1 MVISPESV
9 AQPRRLSVSAKL
21 GGIFLLLAITATGN
35 LYLSNTLH
43 DSIANIANIIN
54 QSGRLR
60 YLSQQI
66 AFQSASFVLEPGEA
80 ARQSEVEAE
89 NEFKVRYAGVA
100 KEIGNLHS
108 LMRSAGDDLEE
119 HLGHID
125 KAWQD
130 LHIALERVL
139 AEPDLAARQAVQR
152 EVAAGAAAM
161 LSEADH
167 LVGALE
173 KAAQTANQRVDS
185 IIYLVQVLEILLM
198 LWVFFYVR
206 SRVTAPIINLTEFTR
221 RFAAGERGV
230 RMDFHSRD
238 EIGELVLTFNATA
251 AQTDELIGEL
261 DRRARE
267 NATLAAILEATTDF
281 AGTASAEG
289 RILYLNRAGY
299 RMLGLAGD
307 EDLGRYSIADFHPPD
322 VADHTLH
329 AILPAVVREGLWS
342 GESML
347 RSRTGVDIPVSQ
359 VIIAH
364 KKEDGAVAY
373 YSTIMRDMT
382 HFKTLEQR
390 LQSSLDFHL
399 KLMQEFPN
407 PIWRIDR
414 NGKCDYVNRAWLEF
428 TGRTL
433 EQELGDGWADGIHP
447 EDREHS
453 FSAFLSAFNRREPFV
468 MEYRMRH
475 RDGSYHWIL
484 DHGAP
489 YTDLDGEFAGYLG
502 SCYDIN
508 ERRGAEDSLRKLS
521 LAVEQSPNSI
531 IITDLGANIEYANE
545 AFVKASGYSL
555 AEIIGQNPRLLH
567 SGRTPKASY
576 DDLWAHLTRGEVWKG
591 EFINRCK
598 NGREYIESVWVSPV
612 RMADG
617 RVVNYLA
624 IQEDITERKRMEA
637 ELLQLNDE
645 LEEKVAAR
653 TAALDQARLD
663 ANHANRAKSAFL
675 AAMSH
680 EIRTPMNGV
689 VGMVDVLQQTSLNG
703 QQTEM
708 VNIIHDSA
716 FSLLAIIDDILDFSK
731 IEAGKLQID
740 SVLMSIASVV
750 EGTCETLIPLAL
762 KKGVELTLFTDPV
775 IPPAVMGDAL
785 RLRQILVNLANNAIK
800 FSSGLDRP
808 GKVSVRAVLVE
819 DSSHLK
825 PVRGEPDATTSHP
838 TRLSEDASQV
848 GGYVEPHSPS
858 TKPLVLSAA
867 EGSGR
872 TGLGD
877 TGQVTLEFRV
887 TDNGIGIDKETQ
899 ARLFSPFTQAD
910 SSTTRNFGGTGLGLA
925 ICRQLA
931 NIMGGEIT
939 VRSEPGKGAMFGV
952 RLPFDLP
959 PEQIDVGRISTRP
972 LRQAQDRHDDGV
984 GLKPDLQ
991 NLNLIAGLH
1000 CLVVGGA
1007 ESLADDL
1014 AAYLA
1019 HDGATVE
1026 RAPDIAAARQWI
1038 AGRPPGLCIVVID
1051 TAGVNPPLGELRA
1064 AAHARPGLD
1073 VRFTAIERGGRQRP
1087 RIIATDLVAL
1097 DAEAMHRLAFLE
1109 AVAIA
1114 AGRAK
1119 QPGRASLHSDIKATL
1134 VPLSREDARQQG
1146 SLILVAEDNEI
1157 NQKVILQQLKLLG
1170 RIADIASDGRE
1181 ALELWRS
1188 GDYGL
1193 LFTDL
1198 HMPRMDGYE
1207 LTAAIRAAEKTG
1219 DAKTRIPII
1228 AITANALKGEA
1239 DHCRAIGMDD
1249 YLSKPVQ
1256 LANLKAMLDKWM
1268 PVAST
1273 SLPQSHGEGVGRVSP
1288 QGVTR
1293 QEAAD
1298 VGLRSANPTCGAPAP
1313 AAVDVNVLKALIGDD
1328 GALIREFL
1336 HDFRIS
1342 AAKIAAELRTACAA
1356 GDTAVAGALAHK
1368 LKSSSRS
1375 VGALALGELCAAM
1388 ERAGEAGDME
1398 ALAALLFGFEAELAA
1413 VDRYL
1418 GAFR

>member
-1 MVISPESV
+1 MTVSSGSVI
-9 AQPRRLSVSAKL
+9 QPRRLSVSIKL
-21 GGIFLLLAITATGN
+21 GAVFLLLAITATGN

-60 YLSQQI
+60 YLSQQ
-66 AFQSASFVLEPGEA
+66 AALQSAGFVLEPGEA
-80 ARQSEVEAE
+80 AMQAEIKVES
-89 NEFKVRYAGVA
+89 EFKMHYAGVA
-100 KEIGNLHS
+100 GEIGRLHP
-108 LMRSAGDDLEE
+108 LMRSAGDNLEGHLE
-119 HLGHID
+119 HVD
-125 KAWQD
+125 KTWQRQ
-130 LHIALERVL
+130 HIALERVL
-139 AEPDLAARQAVQR
+139 AEPDLAARQAAQR
-152 EVAAGAAAM
+152 EVVANAAAM

-173 KAAQTANQRVDS
+173 KAAHTANQRVDS

-230 RMDFHSRD
+230 RMDFRSSD

-281 AGTASAEG
+281 VCSASPEG

-307 EDLGRYSIADFHPPD
+307 EDLGRYTISDFHPPE
-322 VADHTLH
+322 VAERIFRV
-329 AILPAVVREGLWS
+329 ALPVAAREGVWA
-342 GESML
+342 GEGVL
-347 RSRTGVDIPVSQ
+347 RSFAGADIPVSQ

-364 KKEDGAVAY
+364 KGEDGAVAY

-414 NGKCDYVNRAWLEF
+414 NGQCDYVNRAWLEF
-428 TGRTL
+428 TGRT
-433 EQELGDGWADGIHP
+433 EAQELGDGWVDGVHP
-447 EDREHS
+447 DDRERCLDT
-453 FSAFLSAFNRREPFV
+453 FLSAIARREPFT

-531 IITDLGANIEYANE
+531 IITDLDANIEYAN
-545 AFVKASGYSL
+545 ATFAKATGYSL
-555 AEIIGQNPRLLH
+555 AEAIGQNPRILQ
-567 SGRTPKASY
+567 SGRTPRATY
-576 DDLWAHLTRGEVWKG
+576 DDLWAHLTRNETWKG
-591 EFINRCK
+591 EFVNRRK
-598 NGREYIESVWVSPV
+598 DGSEYIESVWVSPV

-617 RVVNYLA
+617 RVVSYLA

-645 LEEKVAAR
+645 LEEKVAVR
-653 TAALDQARLD
+653 TAELDQARLD
-663 ANHANRAKSAFL
+663 AVHANRAKSSFL

-740 SVLMSIASVV
+740 SAPMSIANVV
-750 EGTCETLIPLAL
+750 EGACETLIPLAL
-762 KKGVELTLFTDPV
+762 KKGVELTLFTDPG
-775 IPPAVMGDAL
+775 IPTKVMGDAL

-819 DSSHLK
+819 DSSHLVS
-825 PVRGEPDATTSHP
+825 VRPDPSAELRTK
-838 TRLSEDASQV
+838 
-848 GGYVEPHSPS
+848 GIVE
-858 TKPLVLSAA
+858 
-867 EGSGR
+867 
-872 TGLGD
+872 GLGGS
-877 TGQVTLEFRV
+877 TGSPRTVDGNPDRVTLEFRV

-925 ICRQLA
+925 ICRQLVS
-931 NIMGGEIT
+931 IMGGEIT
-939 VRSEPGKGAMFGV
+939 VRSEPGKGAMFSV

-959 PEQIDVGRISTRP
+959 PEQRAENGRPS
-972 LRQAQDRHDDGV
+972 
-984 GLKPDLQ
+984 
-991 NLNLIAGLH
+991 LITGLH

-1038 AGRPPGLCIVVID
+1038 ASRPPGLCIVVID
-1051 TAGVNPPLGELRA
+1051 TAGVNPPLDELRA

-1073 VRFTAIERGGRQRP
+1073 VRFTAIERGGRQRC
-1087 RIIATDLVAL
+1087 RMIATDLVAL
-1097 DAEAMHRLAFLE
+1097 DAEVMHRFAFME

-1114 AGRAK
+1114 AGRAE
-1119 QPGRASLHSDIKATL
+1119 QPGREARPDNAGAAPAL
-1134 VPLSREDARQQG
+1134 PSREEARQQG
-1146 SLILVAEDNEI
+1146 SLILIAEDNEI

-1170 RIADIASDGRE
+1170 RIADIAGDGRE

-1188 GDYGL
+1188 GDYAL

-1207 LTAAIRAAEKTG
+1207 LTQAIRAAEKTG
-1219 DAKTRIPII
+1219 DTKTRIPII

-1256 LANLKAMLDKWM
+1256 LANLKAMLEKWM
-1268 PVAST
+1268 PV
-1273 SLPQSHGEGVGRVSP
+1273 VSSDP
-1288 QGVTR
+1288 IAD
-1293 QEAAD
+1293 EAAPVEPCSPHD
-1298 VGLRSANPTCGAPAP
+1298 NAGNIPGFHPGYITPAP
-1313 AAVDVNVLKALIGDD
+1313 VDVNVLKALIGDD
-1328 GALIREFL
+1328 EATIREFL
-1336 HDFRIS
+1336 HDFRLS
-1342 AAKIAAELRTACAA
+1342 ATKIAAELRAACAA
-1356 GDTAVAGALAHK
+1356 NQAETAGALAHK

-1375 VGALALGELCAAM
+1375 VGALALGELCAGM
-1388 ERAGEAGDME
+1388 EKAGKGGDAE
-1398 ALAALLFGFEAELAA
+1398 TLATLLPKFEQELAG
-1413 VDRYL
+1413 VEGFLEGY
-1418 GAFR
+1418 